1 MSSSFFVA
9 LIFMV
14 NNSKIL
20 EKRGDCVKLFFRRL
34 KEANLKKIT
43 TYVKACR
50 LESKIPSLLI
60 FIDMCLCSVIYGVGF
75 YDYYIFGFVHI
86 HGYSKRKTFFTMKDN
101 WCLNQLVNNEEYAK
115 YFRNKALFY
124 EAFNESLGRE
134 WLDLEKI
141 DQETFHSFVEKN
153 PVFFTKQVVN
163 FGGLGVKRIDT
174 TEMDS
179 AQKEGLMQSLIND
192 HFGVIEQPL
201 IQHPQMNAM
210 NPSSINTIRIATL
223 IDDNGEVHV
232 MFHFLRTGIAG
243 SYVDNSTSGGLNVLI
258 GSDGVIHKPALRDK
272 TGVLYKEHPDTK
284 TSFIGFEIP
293 YFKEAIE
300 LCKKSAYVIKDVR
313 YVGWDVCI
321 TPTGPVFVEGN
332 YLPAYDGQLYHQVEH
347 PGYGLKPLYKK
358 YVKDL

>member
-1 MSSSFFVA
+1 MS
-9 LIFMV
+9 
-14 NNSKIL
+14 
-20 EKRGDCVKLFFRRL
+20 LFLRRL
-34 KEANLKKIT
+34 REANFKKMA
-43 TYVKACR
+43 TYVKACKK
-50 LESKIPSLLI
+50 ETWIPSIFI
-60 FIDMCLCSVIYGVGF
+60 FIDMCFCALVYSVGF

-86 HGYSKRKTFFTMKDN
+86 RGYKKRSTFFTMKDN
-101 WCLNQLVNNEEYAK
+101 WRLNQLVNVQEYAK

-124 EAFNESLGRE
+124 EAFNDQLGRE
-134 WLDLEKI
+134 WLNLEKI
-141 DQETFHSFVEKN
+141 TEEQFKDFISRH
-153 PVFFTKQVVN
+153 PIFFTKQCVN

-174 TEMDS
+174 TAMSQEEKD
-179 AQKEGLMQSLIND
+179 GLMKQLLDDN
-192 HFGVIEQPL
+192 FGVIEEAL
-201 IQHPQMNAM
+201 VQHEKMNQM

-223 IDDNGEVHV
+223 IDDDGEVHT

-243 SYVDNSTSGGLNVLI
+243 SFVDNSTSGGLNVLVAN
-258 GSDGVIHKPALRDK
+258 DGIIKKPALRDK
-272 TGVLYKEHPDTK
+272 TGVLYNEHPDTH

-300 LCKKSAYVIKDVR
+300 LCHKSAYVVKGVR

-332 YLPAYDGQLYHQVEH
+332 YLPAYDGQLYHQLEN